1 MKTGEANNIILV
13 IAILVVFVLMIGFII
28 FMNEAERRIPIQYA
42 KRVVGR
48 KQYGGQNTFIPIKIA
63 MSGVMPI
70 IFAMAF
76 MSLPSTLKMFIEPKS
91 GSF

>member
-1 MKTGEANNIILV
+1 
-13 IAILVVFVLMIGFII
+13 
-28 FMNEAERRIPIQYA
+28 MNEAERRIPIQYA

-63 MSGVMPI
+63 VSGVLAI

-76 MSLPSTLKMFIEPKS
+76 VSLPSTLELFIKPNP
-91 GSF
+91 GSFYDKFLH